1 VTFDV
6 NVLLAALSLALFV
19 GLIGFFAFLIR
30 HQNEVEPEEKTVE
43 GVELIRQHY
52 GAGDT
57 IEQPTPYYVA
67 PIPSSPDPLEIAGN
81 LDKKI
86 VLGGFM
92 LFASFA
98 LIGAYL
104 FALLV
109 VRADA
114 SSGTWRDRVAEEHQ
128 LEALVTRGRNLYAN
142 LCFECHGKTGLG
154 ATDPDQKDLPGL
166 PLNKADFKYDNIK
179 SDPAKLAATESLLD
193 LTIHRGRAKPAGQIS
208 MPAWG
213 IADGGTLNDEQV
225 RQLIAFIE
233 HGTDADWA
241 DIVTVRRE
249 LGLPDV
255 PNPPK
260 PVVLTGKEHGQALTL
275 SNGGTAC
282 VTCHSFDPGKA
293 SPVALAPNLG
303 KYGVEGPLN
312 DQLKAL
318 KASGDPDWL
327 FKWISNPPAIKP
339 GVIMPPFSNKNGGPL
354 DDQSI
359 RDLME
364 YVLSLGK

>member
-1 VTFDV
+1 MNIDL
-6 NVLLAALSLALFV
+6 NYVLAGVSIVLFL
-19 GLIGFFAFLIR
+19 GLIAFFAFLIK
-30 HQNEVEPEEKTVE
+30 HQNEVEPEEKPIE
-43 GVELIRQHY
+43 GVELLRQHY
-52 GAGDT
+52 GAGQT

-67 PIPSSPDPLEIAGN
+67 PIPASPDPLEISGN

-86 VLGGFM
+86 VLGAFM
-92 LFASFA
+92 LFGVFA
-98 LIGAYL
+98 LVGAYL

-128 LEALVTRGRNLYAN
+128 LEQLVTRGRNLYAN
-142 LCFECHGKTGLG
+142 LCFDCHGKEGKG
-154 ATDPDQKDLPGL
+154 DVGVGL
-166 PLNKADFKYDNIK
+166 PLNKPDFKYDNIK
-179 SDPAKLAATESLLD
+179 SDPAKLAATDSLLD

-213 IADGGTLNDEQV
+213 GADGGPLNDEQI

-233 HGTDADWA
+233 HGSDADWG
-241 DIVTVRRE
+241 DVVTVRRE
-249 LGLPDV
+249 LGLSDV

-260 PVVLTGKEHGQALTL
+260 VVAASGKDHGQALTL
-275 SNGGTAC
+275 NNGGTAC
-282 VTCHSFDPGKA
+282 VTCHSFDPSKT
-293 SPVALAPNLG
+293 SPIPQAPNLG
-303 KYGVEGPLN
+303 KYGVEGPIN
-312 DQLKAL
+312 AELKAL

-354 DDQSI
+354 ADQDI

-364 YVLSLGK
+364 YLLSLGK

>member
-1 VTFDV
+1 MNIDM
-6 NVLLAALSLALFV
+6 NIVLAGLSVALFL
-19 GLIGFFAFLIR
+19 GLIGFFAFLIK
-30 HQNEVEPEEKTVE
+30 HQNEVEPDARPVE

-52 GAGDT
+52 GAGET

-67 PIPSSPDPLEIAGN
+67 PIPMSPDPLEIAGN

-92 LFASFA
+92 LFAAFG

-104 FALLV
+104 FTLLV

-114 SSGTWRDRVAEEHQ
+114 SSGTWKDRIAEEHQ
-128 LEALVTRGRNLYAN
+128 LEAMVIRGRNLYAN
-142 LCFECHGKTGLG
+142 LCFDCHGATGLG
-154 ATDPDQKDLPGL
+154 ATDPNQPGLPGL
-166 PLNKADFKYDNIK
+166 PLNKPDFKYDNIK
-179 SDPAKLAATESLLD
+179 NDPAKLAATEQLLD
-193 LTIHRGRAKPAGQIS
+193 LTIHRGRAKPVPQIS

-213 IADGGTLNDEQV
+213 AQDGGPLNDEQI

-233 HGTDADWA
+233 HAPDSEWA

-249 LGLPDV
+249 LGLAEV

-260 PVVLTGKEHGQALTL
+260 PVVLSPVDAGAALTKA
-275 SNGGTAC
+275 NPQTAC
-282 VTCHSFDPGKA
+282 ITCHSFTPGQA
-293 SPVALAPNLG
+293 SPISLAPNLG
-303 KYGVEGPLN
+303 KYGTDGPFN

-327 FKWISNPPAIKP
+327 FKWVSNAPSIKP
-339 GVIMPPFSNKNGGPL
+339 GIIMPAFNTSAGGQLSDENIKN
-354 DDQSI
+354 I
-359 RDLME
+359 VAYLM
-364 YVLSLGK
+364 SLK

>member
-1 VTFDV
+1 MSIDM
-6 NVLLAALSLALFV
+6 NYVLAGLSIVLFV
-19 GLIGFFAFLIR
+19 GLIGFFAFVIK
-30 HQNEVEPEEKTVE
+30 HQNEVEPDEKPIE

-128 LEALVTRGRNLYAN
+128 LEALVTRGRNLYTN
-142 LCFECHGKTGLG
+142 LCFDCHGATGLG
-154 ATDPDQKDLPGL
+154 TADTNQPGLPGL
-166 PLNKADFKYDNIK
+166 PLNKPDFKYDNIK
-179 SDPAKLAATESLLD
+179 GDPAKLTATESLLN
-193 LTIHRGRAKPAGQIS
+193 LTIHRGRAKPAGSIS

-213 IADGGTLNDEQV
+213 DADGGPLNDEQI

-233 HGTDADWA
+233 HGSDAEWA

-255 PNPPK
+255 PKPPA
-260 PVVLTGKEHGQALTL
+260 VVAQSPIEHGKALTAN
-275 SNGGTAC
+275 NGGIAC
-282 VTCHSFDPGKA
+282 VTCHSFDPSKT
-293 SPVALAPNLG
+293 SPVAVAPNLG

-312 DQLKAL
+312 AELKAL

-327 FKWISNPPAIKP
+327 FKWISNPSAIKP
-339 GVIMPPFSNKNGGPL
+339 GVIMPAFSNKSGGPL

-359 RDLME
+359 RDIME
-364 YVLSLGK
+364 YLMSLGK

>member
-1 VTFDV
+1 MTIDL
-6 NVLLAALSLALFV
+6 NYVLAGISLVLFV
-19 GLIGFFAFLIR
+19 GLIAFFGFLIR
-30 HQNEVEPEEKTVE
+30 HQNEVEPEEKPIE

-52 GAGDT
+52 GAGQT

-98 LIGAYL
+98 MIGAYL

-114 SSGTWRDRVAEEHQ
+114 SSSTWRDRVAEEHQ
-128 LEALVTRGRNLYAN
+128 LEQLVTRGRNLYAN
-142 LCFECHGKTGLG
+142 FCFDCHGKDGKG
-154 ATDPDQKDLPGL
+154 DVGVGL
-166 PLNKADFKYDNIK
+166 PLNKDGFKYATISK
-179 SDPAKLAATESLLD
+179 DPALLASTESLLD
-193 LTIHRGRAKPAGQIS
+193 LTIHRGRPKPPPAIS

-213 IADGGTLNDEQV
+213 NADGGPLNDEEI

-233 HGTDADWA
+233 HGSTADWN

-249 LGLPDV
+249 LGFSDV

-260 PVVLTGKEHGQALTL
+260 PEVTSADPVVRGKQLTL
-275 SNGGTAC
+275 TYC
-282 VTCHSFDPGKA
+282 TTCHSFTPGA
-293 SPVALAPNLG
+293 SSPLPGAPNLG
-303 KYGVEGPLN
+303 KYATEGPFN
-312 DQLKAL
+312 DQQKAA
-318 KASGDPDWL
+318 KAAAAPGSDDWMIN
-327 FKWISNPPAIKP
+327 WESNAPKIKP
-339 GVIMPPFSNKNGGPL
+339 GIAMPAFAQAAGGQLTPDNITDIVAYL
-354 DDQSI
+354 K
-359 RDLME
+359 
-364 YVLSLGK
+364 SLK

>member
-1 VTFDV
+1 VTIDM
-6 NVLLAALSLALFV
+6 NVVLAALSIALFV
-19 GLIGFFAFLIR
+19 GLIGFFAFLIK
-30 HQNEVEPEEKTVE
+30 HQNDVEPEEKPVE

-52 GAGDT
+52 GAGET

-92 LFASFA
+92 LFATFA
-98 LIGAYL
+98 LVGAYL

-114 SSGTWRDRVAEEHQ
+114 SSATWADRVAEQNQ
-128 LEALVTRGRNLYAN
+128 LDQLVTRGRNLYAN
-142 LCFECHGKTGLG
+142 FCFDCHGKEGKG
-154 ATDPDQKDLPGL
+154 DVGVGL
-166 PLNKADFKYDNIK
+166 PLNKPDFKYDNIK

-193 LTIHRGRAKPAGQIS
+193 LTIHRGRAKPPPGIS

-213 IADGGTLNDEQV
+213 IADGGTLNDEQI

-249 LGLPDV
+249 LGLSDV

-260 PVVLTGKEHGQALTL
+260 QQVTSTDPVERGHQLTL
-275 SNGGTAC
+275 TYC
-282 VTCHSFDPGKA
+282 TTCHSFVTGTN
-293 SPVALAPNLG
+293 SPVAQAPNLG
-303 KYGVEGPLN
+303 QYGSAGPFN
-312 DQLKAL
+312 DQNKAA
-318 KASGDPDWL
+318 KAAAGGTDQWLIDWESHAP
-327 FKWISNPPAIKP
+327 KVKP
-339 GVIMPPFSNKNGGPL
+339 GIIMPIFAQAEGGQLTPDNITDIVAYL
-354 DDQSI
+354 K
-359 RDLME
+359 
-364 YVLSLGK
+364 SLK

>member
-1 VTFDV
+1 MSIDM
-6 NVLLAALSLALFV
+6 NYVLAGLSIVLFV
-19 GLIGFFAFLIR
+19 GLIGFFAFVIK
-30 HQNEVEPEEKTVE
+30 HQNEVEPDEKPIE

-57 IEQPTPYYVA
+57 VEQPTPYYVA

-128 LEALVTRGRNLYAN
+128 LEALVTRGRNLYTS
-142 LCFECHGKTGLG
+142 LCFDCHGATGLG
-154 ATDPDQKDLPGL
+154 TADTNQPGLPGL
-166 PLNKADFKYDNIK
+166 PLNKPEFKYDNVK
-179 SDPAKLAATESLLD
+179 SDPAKLAATESLLN
-193 LTIHRGRAKPAGQIS
+193 LTIHRGRAKPAGSIS
-208 MPAWG
+208 MPPWG
-213 IADGGTLNDEQV
+213 EADGGPLNDEQI

-233 HGTDADWA
+233 HGSDAEWA

-249 LGLPDV
+249 LGLSDT
-255 PNPPK
+255 PK
-260 PVVLTGKEHGQALTL
+260 PPTVVVLAGKDKGQALTVN
-275 SNGGTAC
+275 NGGTPC
-282 VTCHSFDPGKA
+282 VTCHAFDPSKT

-312 DQLKAL
+312 SELKAL

-339 GVIMPPFSNKNGGPL
+339 GVIMPAFSAKSGGPL
-354 DDQSI
+354 QDQDI
-359 RDLME
+359 RDIME
-364 YVLSLGK
+364 YLMSLGK

>member
-1 VTFDV
+1 MTIDP
-6 NVLLAALSLALFV
+6 NVVLAGLSIALFV
-19 GLIGFFAFLIR
+19 GLIGFFAFVIK
-30 HQNEVEPEEKTVE
+30 HQNEVEPEERPAE

-52 GAGDT
+52 GAGQT
-57 IEQPTPYYVA
+57 VEQPTPYYVA

-92 LFASFA
+92 LFAVFA
-98 LIGAYL
+98 LVGGYL
-104 FALLV
+104 FTLLV

-114 SSGTWRDRVAEEHQ
+114 SSSTWRDRVAEEHQ

-142 LCFECHGKTGLG
+142 LCFDCHGKDGKG
-154 ATDPDQKDLPGL
+154 DVGVGL
-166 PLNKADFKYDNIK
+166 PLNKPDFKYDNIK
-179 SDPAKLAATESLLD
+179 GDPAKLAATESLLD
-193 LTIHRGRAKPAGQIS
+193 LTIHRGRAKPAGSIS

-213 IADGGTLNDEQV
+213 IADGGPLNDEQI

-233 HGTDADWA
+233 HGSDAEWA

-249 LGLPDV
+249 LGLSDV

-260 PVVLTGKEHGQALTL
+260 VVVLSGKDHGQALTL
-275 SNGGTAC
+275 NNGGIAC
-282 VTCHSFDPGKA
+282 VTCHSFDPSKT
-293 SPVALAPNLG
+293 SPVPLAPNLG

-327 FKWISNPPAIKP
+327 FKWISNAPSIKP
-339 GVIMPPFSNKNGGPL
+339 GVIMPAFSSKVGGPL
-354 DDQSI
+354 QDQDV

>member
-1 VTFDV
+1 MTIDM
-6 NVLLAALSLALFV
+6 NVVLAALSIGLFV
-19 GLIGFFAFLIR
+19 GLIAFFAFLIK
-30 HQNEVEPEEKTVE
+30 HQNEVEPEEKPVE

-52 GAGDT
+52 GAGET

-114 SSGTWRDRVAEEHQ
+114 SSATWADKVAEQHQ
-128 LEALVTRGRNLYAN
+128 LEQLVTRGRNLYAN
-142 LCFECHGKTGLG
+142 FCFDCHGRTGLG
-154 ATDPDQKDLPGL
+154 ATDPNPPALPGL
-166 PLNKADFKYDNIK
+166 PLNKDAFKYDTIK

-193 LTIHRGRAKPAGQIS
+193 LTIHRGRAKPVPQIS

-233 HGTDADWA
+233 HGTDADWN
-241 DIVTVRRE
+241 DIVTIRRE
-249 LGLPDV
+249 ENLADV

-260 PVVLTGKEHGQALTL
+260 VVALSPVDTGAALTKA
-275 SNGGTAC
+275 NPQAAC
-282 VTCHSFDPGKA
+282 ITCHSFTPGQA
-293 SPVALAPNLG
+293 SPISLAPNLG
-303 KYGVEGPLN
+303 TYGTNGPLN

-318 KASGDPDWL
+318 KASGDPNWL
-327 FKWISNPPAIKP
+327 FKWVSNAPSIKP
-339 GVIMPPFSNKNGGPL
+339 GIIMPIFNKSAGGQL
-354 DDQSI
+354 SDDNINTIVAYLQS
-359 RDLME
+359 L
-364 YVLSLGK
+364 K

>member
-1 VTFDV
+1 MTLDM
-6 NVLLAALSLALFV
+6 NVVLAALSIALFL
-19 GLIGFFAFLIR
+19 GLIGFFAFVIK
-30 HQNEVEPEEKTVE
+30 HQNEVEPEERPVE

-52 GAGDT
+52 GAGET

-104 FALLV
+104 FTLLV
-109 VRADA
+109 IRADA

-142 LCFECHGKTGLG
+142 LCFDCHGKTGLG
-154 ATDPDQKDLPGL
+154 AADPDQKDLPGL
-166 PLNKADFKYDNIK
+166 PLNKPDFKYDNIK
-179 SDPAKLAATESLLD
+179 ADPAKLAATESLLD
-193 LTIHRGRAKPAGQIS
+193 LTIHRGRAKPAPQVS

-213 IADGGTLNDEQV
+213 SQDGGPLNDEQI

-233 HGTDADWA
+233 HAPDSEWN

-249 LGLPDV
+249 LNLSDV

-260 PVVLTGKEHGQALTL
+260 VVALSPVEHGKALTT

-282 VTCHSFDPGKA
+282 VTCHSFDPAKA
-293 SPVALAPNLG
+293 SPITLAPNLG
-303 KYGVEGPLN
+303 KYGVDGPLN
-312 DQLKAL
+312 NELKAL
-318 KASGDPDWL
+318 KASGDPNWL
-327 FKWISNPPAIKP
+327 QKWISNPPAIKP
-339 GVIMPPFSNKNGGPL
+339 GVIMPPFSNKSGGPL
-354 DDQSI
+354 DDAAI
-359 RDLME
+359 NDLAAYLM
-364 YVLSLGK
+364 SLGK

>member
-1 VTFDV
+1 MTFDA

-19 GLIGFFAFLIR
+19 GLIGFFAFLIK

-193 LTIHRGRAKPAGQIS
+193 LTIHRGRAKPAGQTS
-208 MPAWG
+208 MPPWG
-213 IADGGTLNDEQV
+213 NADGGPLNDEQI

-233 HGTDADWA
+233 HGSDADWA

>member
-1 VTFDV
+1 VSIDM
-6 NVLLAALSLALFV
+6 NYVLAGLSLVLFL
-19 GLIGFFAFLIR
+19 GLIGFFAFLIK
-30 HQNEVEPEEKTVE
+30 HQNEVEPDEKPIE

-67 PIPSSPDPLEIAGN
+67 PIPMSPDPLEIAGN

-92 LFASFA
+92 LFAAFG

-114 SSGTWRDRVAEEHQ
+114 SSGTWRDKVAEEHQ
-128 LEALVTRGRNLYAN
+128 LEQLVHRGENLYAN
-142 LCFECHGKTGLG
+142 LCFDCHGKTGLG
-154 ATDPDQKDLPGL
+154 ATDPDRKDLPGL
-166 PLNKADFKYDNIK
+166 PLNKTDFKYDTIK
-179 SDPAKLAATESLLD
+179 GDPAKLAATENLIR
-193 LTIHRGRAKPAGQIS
+193 LTIERGRQKPPPQTS
-208 MPAWG
+208 MPAWL
-213 IADGGTLNDEQV
+213 DTEGGPLNEEQV
-225 RQLIAFIE
+225 RQLMAFIE
-233 HGTDADWA
+233 HGTIAQWEDV
-241 DIVTVRRE
+241 VTVRRE
-249 LGLPDV
+249 SDLPTD

-260 PVVLTGKEHGQALTL
+260 VVVLTGAAHGKQLTT

-282 VTCHSFDPGKA
+282 VTCHSFDPAQA
-293 SPVALAPNLG
+293 SPVSLAPNLG

-312 DQLKAL
+312 SELKAL

-339 GVIMPPFSNKNGGPL
+339 GVIMPAFSAKNGGPL

-364 YVLSLGK
+364 YLLSLGK